1 MTSIN
6 SLSKNDILQIISAQD
21 KRIKKLEAL
30 LQGQPIGTV
39 RIADAAITSAKIDT
53 ISADKITAGTL
64 NVGVAIMIRN
74 PADTANQV
82 LIGYQEGGFA

>member
-1 MTSIN
+1 MANLN
-6 SLSKNDILQIISAQD
+6 SLSKEDILQIISAQE

-53 ISADKITAGTL
+53 ISADKITTGTL
-64 NVGVAIMIRN
+64 NVGVAITIRN

>member
-53 ISADKITAGTL
+53 ISADKITTGTL